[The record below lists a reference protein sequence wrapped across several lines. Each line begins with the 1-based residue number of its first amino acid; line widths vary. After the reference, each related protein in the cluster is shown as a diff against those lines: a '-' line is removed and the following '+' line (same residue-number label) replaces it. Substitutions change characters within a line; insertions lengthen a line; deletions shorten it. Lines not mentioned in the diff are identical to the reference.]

1 MRVQG
6 ERVALSVILRVQ
18 LQMLMKMQ
26 VGKAASTHSSSSL
39 DDFIMLEDAIPA
51 KPVKSVNAK
60 TRTSGASGSSG
71 RGRSVSGFYD
81 AVHV

>member
-1 MRVQG
+1 
-6 ERVALSVILRVQ
+6 
-18 LQMLMKMQ
+18 MLMKMQ

-51 KPVKSVNAK
+51 KPMKSVNAASRAK